1 MKIFL
6 KLVFDDDNFNKYLS
20 KFFHRCSINFHQI
33 PEKFQRNWCFR
44 SAEKRRH
51 VLKRYMRDYR
61 GAFYSFHENAFSI
74 KQLGDNLFL
83 YGDLNE
89 ETRGR
94 NSAEP
99 PLLPCVSFC
108 TDSFAFISIWPI
120 TLFSPF
126 HAVEFPAGFKS

>member
-1 MKIFL
+1 MTIIL
-6 KLVFDDDNFNKYLS
+6 TNIYLNS
-20 KFFHRCSINFHQI
+20 FIDVPLTFI
-33 PEKFQRNWCFR
+33 KFQRDRCFR

-74 KQLGDNLFL
+74 EQLGDNLFL

-99 PLLPCVSFC
+99 PLLPSVSFC
-108 TDSFAFISIWPI
+108 TDSFAFISI
-120 TLFSPF
+120 
-126 HAVEFPAGFKS
+126 